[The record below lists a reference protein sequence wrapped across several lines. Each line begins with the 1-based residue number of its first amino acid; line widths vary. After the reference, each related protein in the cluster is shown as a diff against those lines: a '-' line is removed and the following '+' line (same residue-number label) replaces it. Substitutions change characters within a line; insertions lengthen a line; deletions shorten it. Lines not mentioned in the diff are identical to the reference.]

1 MELKVTG
8 LHLREYRAIRR
19 LDLPADGLG
28 WGGVFPDV
36 VLVGGPNGSGK
47 STLLHWLVTALRGLH
62 QGVRTD
68 VPESGMLDVELDS
81 VAFRYAASRA
91 PLVALLLRDTT
102 YVDGLSLAAS
112 SPTDGY
118 RASRFGDLLSRN
130 DGTQS
135 PRVLFVPS
143 PRELRLPTTER
154 KTAGLLAPDDAFVHV
169 WSAPRAWAESAEALL
184 YEARWLDLNAKE
196 EGHPE
201 KAVHFARYA
210 DAFSSLV
217 PGRRLAW
224 RDGQLVV
231 EVAGSSVVHGLEAL
245 SSGEK
250 QVLLLLA
257 DLLRHWTPGSVVL
270 LDEPELHL
278 HPELQVRFYDAL
290 VGWRRE
296 KGGQLWLATQSSE
309 LFGHAPSG
317 TKVLLGP
324 GSSA

>member
-8 LHLREYRAIRR
+8 VHLREYRAIRR

-28 WGGVFPDV
+28 WGGVVPDV
-36 VLVGGPNGSGK
+36 VLVGGRNGSGK
-47 STLLHWLVTALRGLH
+47 STLLHWIGTGFRALD
-62 QGVRTD
+62 QGVATDLPAEGSLRVGLGPQTFEWRCGRGAAPARDGRTAGTTPD
-68 VPESGMLDVELDS
+68 LGFPADE
-81 VAFRYAASRA
+81 FRGARA
-91 PLVALLLRDTT
+91 GA
-102 YVDGLSLAAS
+102 G
-112 SPTDGY
+112 
-118 RASRFGDLLSRN
+118 
-130 DGTQS
+130 
-135 PRVLFVPS
+135 RVLLVPS
-143 PRELRLPTTER
+143 PRELRLPATER

-278 HPELQVRFYDAL
+278 HPELQVRFHDAL